1 MASSW
6 DLIWVALLF
15 ACCFKSSDH
24 RLQVHQVA
32 PPNVNISLV
41 DQTINAGETC
51 TDNNALGLRREVS
64 QLRAQLATCS
74 AAASAITGSYHT
86 QLQGKMSQLLNMLDS
101 DASNVL
107 KAIGLTRE
115 VNTLQKKL
123 NHAANSTN
131 VAIDVTALEGELEKQ
146 RVKLN
151 RALLEIDGTLQNSSL
166 ILQVILL
173 QNQIWDLEQ
182 QKQRG
187 DNSPQLDK
195 SIWAQQAQLDELLI
209 QLRVHRD
216 MTSIM
221 LQLVSVQSKIAMT
234 QRLIEVHIEESRA
247 KKNTYQR
254 QWMQLAELLKKKIL
268 QLSRDE
274 NNKEL
279 TMEIMDLQME
289 VQRLRELMS
298 GTKTDIDT
306 RLRELR
312 STLEELKK
320 LQQNLQGQLEEEEYG
335 QAQLLIKIINIM
347 KEVRELDVSEQDH
360 VTSQA
365 NTLQNLLQAKEQ
377 EYAKAQTEINEFKRK
392 LRFRVVT
399 GPEAEENLIQAKT
412 DFEQEIARLNTTG
425 DNEVALVLT
434 LIKLQN
440 ELKALQELIILTDN
454 PKRLSELLNLLEAK
468 KNELN
473 SKTEELE
480 RSATYHKPILRVIEL
495 QRKIWNLHDK
505 GSNETNV
512 KQGKE
517 LQNRVNSILSEIGSG
532 GNTQTILRLL
542 NLHSQ
547 IEGLQQQLSDL
558 SMLQP
563 TQQNVLRNILM
574 LKKRELQTF
583 IEELKAR
590 NPTNAQ
596 NVLTVTNLHNQ
607 LRNLQQEQQTG
618 HRTPSSVVA
627 ELRMQLKAKERELAQ
642 DQARIT
648 ALQNL
653 LEEKESKCNTS
664 RTEVGGTDA
673 EAQYQD
679 VRAEFERALAQLSRT
694 RNGKAASRLTD
705 LTLQDE
711 IVDLTQM
718 ISGTADQDRISELQK
733 QLEAKKKLLH
743 SGQNRASDLV
753 ITLQLVTNISSLE
766 SQLEE
771 LQRQVSVQPSK
782 DGRLTIEFENK
793 QRQLQTAVNE
803 LNQKSHTHL
812 PTILPV
818 IHQYLQL
825 RQLAVERQDSK
836 SDFAAV
842 NRRLH
847 EQLRTTVLQQ
857 LQDQA
862 QIKSLQQQL
871 NQIETHCSVIEED
884 LKGIQTNLD
893 DKMKELQSKSDSVTT
908 LAVQVSTLSL
918 QVEELN
924 RQVEDSTSEATIK
937 DLEGIIKIKNAE
949 LANRTEELKARS
961 SQAGTFLRI
970 VSVQLEINKQASVAQ
985 SEKDYGNI
993 SALQEHL
1000 KSLVAG
1006 IQDESNENTKLV
1018 FKIMAHQDEI
1028 VRLRKQE
1035 QSQTWAKLEKIEG
1048 LENELVDIRGQIKEK
1063 MLLLDSSDTR
1073 ITNLSAQIMALHQQ
1087 IKPLEDEI
1095 SFLQEANANNT
1106 RDLEL
1111 RLGLSKTQLQDSQIQ
1126 LQEVDEKNFNLIK
1139 EITDLRKKLKT
1150 AREEGNN
1157 AESQKIWALE
1167 QTIATQQRENR
1178 RLENMN
1184 AEHSCKSSMSF

>member
-718 ISGTADQDRISELQK
+718 ISGTADQDRIS
-733 QLEAKKKLLH
+733 
-743 SGQNRASDLV
+743 V
-753 ITLQLVTNISSLE
+753 
-766 SQLEE
+766 
-771 LQRQVSVQPSK
+771 
-782 DGRLTIEFENK
+782 
-793 QRQLQTAVNE
+793 
-803 LNQKSHTHL
+803 
-812 PTILPV
+812 LPV

-1184 AEHSCKSSMSF
+1184 ADLRRELTLCSTPESGNCEEVNGQLQQCNNDADRLMAQLQEIDVRMRQLTEELEEKSRDYETLQNAHQRLQQETEKLEEFVQGNCSAKSEL